1 VEHSDES
8 HRAKVRQ
15 HHPAVAVWIRRALV
29 VAVSGVL
36 AVSVAACESTEQES
50 AKIASEEPQP
60 ALTHTTATKSTH
72 AHEAGSG
79 GKHREHKNKTGAKA
93 GAGK

>member
-1 VEHSDES
+1 MEHSDEH

-50 AKIASEEPQP
+50 AKIAAEEPQP
-60 ALTHTTATKSTH
+60 PVTHTTAKRTPAHKSSSGAKNRGH
-72 AHEAGSG
+72 KSNAGP
-79 GKHREHKNKTGAKA
+79 KA
-93 GAGK
+93 GAHK